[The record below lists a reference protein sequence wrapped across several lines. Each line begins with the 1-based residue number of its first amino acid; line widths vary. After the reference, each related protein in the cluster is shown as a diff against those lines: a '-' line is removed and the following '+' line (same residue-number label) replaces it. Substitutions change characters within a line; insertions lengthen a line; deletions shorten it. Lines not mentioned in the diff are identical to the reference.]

1 MEADDDEGGEP
12 SWNGSERACL
22 GGKLQDSGRN
32 LSGGDDEASPKAR
45 KKMEQHKSRF

>member
-1 MEADDDEGGEP
+1 MEADDDEGGGEV
-12 SWNGSERACL
+12 GMEARVH
-22 GGKLQDSGRN
+22 GKLQDSGRN